1 MTLSKA
7 LAAGQAK
14 DYFDTEYTSTQES
27 YYSEGEV
34 VKGKWFGRQAEAWQ
48 LQGEVDSEH
57 FERLC
62 EGQHPLNGAQL
73 VRHVTPHKYEN
84 AYGETIET
92 SEHRAGWD
100 ATFSAP
106 KSVSLAALVGGD
118 DRILAAHE
126 RSVDLALN
134 ELEKYVQA
142 RIGGNHPAQTTGKM
156 IAAKFQHDSARPD
169 RNTGYA
175 APQLHTHSVIFNVT
189 ETKNCRIKPIQ
200 PLELYRS
207 QRYATEIY
215 RAVLATELQKLGY
228 QIHVDARTGAP
239 EITGFSKE
247 YLAASSPRCE
257 EVQREAAEM
266 KARLAQE
273 GIKVEDGAGL
283 RQAAAKTDRMSKQYD
298 RDQMRSRHL
307 EMDARFG
314 EQAFRVV
321 EGAQLRGAM
330 MLPEEQVKSRA
341 QESVTFARENAGEC
355 EAVVDKRT
363 VLVDALRRNLGL
375 TTYDSV
381 AGEFARNIENRNFI
395 QITRNPGIDEVTTSR
410 TVAMEQSNIKT
421 VTAGRGTQTPILDD
435 EQLDSMLSTISERQ
449 RITLNDSQR
458 GAVETILGSTDR
470 IIGLEGLAG
479 TGKTT
484 TLSVLREAAE
494 RCGYAVQGF
503 APTGTAA
510 DLLAESGIR
519 SSTLQRFVATPQ
531 INSSTEDKILYVVDE
546 SSLSDTR
553 NMFLFLQKA
562 GPSARILLVG
572 DSGQHQA
579 VEAGAPF
586 EQFVK
591 AGMQTVNLDEIV
603 RQKSDLRKPVEQLAQ
618 RDVVGAVKTL
628 FNQGRVTEI
637 VDDEE
642 RLRGIASDYVSNPKR
657 TLVISPANQER
668 VAINSII
675 HRELQERGILSAADH
690 ETRVLVL
697 RQDMT
702 GAERKFA
709 LSYVPQEDIIR
720 YNKGSKVFGI
730 NKGDYACVMST
741 THADNELTVKLQDGR
756 EVTYNP
762 KRLSGVS
769 VYKEATRQFAVGDRI
784 QFRAPFREANVK
796 NTELGTITNIA
807 DGDFTV
813 SLSADRLITFNPKGF
828 PHLDHGYAVT
838 SYSSQGKTMDRV
850 LVNAETTETDLLVNQ
865 RMAYV
870 AVSRARLDARIYTDS
885 AVDLGSAL
893 ARRRD
898 KTMALEALKQV
909 DEGSSDNK
917 TLINAN
923 ARPKAPEAKIAIH
936 VRSEGNEADLIPRL
950 KGRFILAKSNAA
962 VAQKRL
968 NDFEKARHLYNFEID
983 GEQWSL
989 VSVDRQQGIRE
1000 RQIEYSKRAVFA
1012 YRKRLYGAINNPLKL
1027 YGLRDYKQ
1035 NAATAKGQIKATRRQ
1050 MDELRQIREA
1060 VTSCLDNRR
1069 AALQTEVRT
1078 QTVSAQK
1085 LNHTLELKLDL
1096 HGISAEENTL
1106 PEFTDKEL
1114 DRLEANARILR
1125 DPKLLQNLFQ
1135 HFERHYGMTS
1145 QGIQMITARAGE
1157 ILEFA
1162 KDCLTD
1168 VNDGIRAFDDNREHI
1183 PVLFKGSN
1191 AEEQTATLSDVNR
1204 QAAGRNILA
1213 RVLTDFPAQLGH
1225 VKEALNQRAK
1235 DLLQERTTIK
1245 SFVDAASDIA
1255 NYYRQALTPNVRSD
1269 MAVLNQPTESH
1280 DVKDTPRQTSVDEH
1294 LKQIRETIDSLQNG
1308 AIKEAGIE
1316 AGMAE
1321 AETTA
1326 SESLAALI

>member
-1 MTLSKA
+1 MMTLSKA

-14 DYFDTEYTSTQES
+14 DYFDAEYTSAQES

-34 VKGKWFGRQAEAWQ
+34 VKGKWFGRQAQVWQ
-48 LQGEVDSEH
+48 LQGEVNSEH

-62 EGQHPLNGAQL
+62 EGQHPLSGDQL
-73 VRHVTPHKYEN
+73 VRHVTCHKYEN

-118 DRILAAHE
+118 KRILAAHD
-126 RSVDLALN
+126 RSVDVALN

-169 RNTGYA
+169 RSTGYA
-175 APQLHTHSVIFNVT
+175 APQLHTHTVIFNVT
-189 ETKNCRIKPIQ
+189 ETEDGRIKPIQ

-228 QIHVDARTGAP
+228 QIAVDPRTGAP
-239 EITGFSKE
+239 EISGFSKD
-247 YLAASSPRCE
+247 YLVASSPRRE

-283 RQAAAKTDRMSKQYD
+283 RQAAAKTDRMTKQYD
-298 RDQMRSRHL
+298 REQMRSRHL

-330 MLPEEQVKSRA
+330 TLPDEEIESRA
-341 QESVTFARENAGEC
+341 RESVTFARENAGER

-375 TTYDSV
+375 TTYEAV
-381 AGEFARNIENRNFI
+381 IGEFGRNIENGSFI

-410 TVAMEQSNIKT
+410 TVAMEQSNINT
-421 VTAGRGTQTPILDD
+421 VIAGRGTQVPILEG
-435 EQLDSMLSTISERQ
+435 EQFDPVLSSISKSQ
-449 RITLNDSQR
+449 KLTLNERQR

-519 SSTLQRFVATPQ
+519 SSTLQKFVATPQ
-531 INSSTEDKILYVVDE
+531 INSATEDKMLYVMDE

-591 AGMQTVNLDEIV
+591 AGMQTANLDEIV

-628 FNQGRVTEI
+628 FDQGRVTEI

-642 RLRGIASDYVSNPKR
+642 RLRAIASDYVSNPKR

-675 HRELQERGILSAADH
+675 HRELQERGTISAADH

-730 NKGDYACVMST
+730 NKGDYARVMST
-741 THADNELTVKLQDGR
+741 SQADTELTVKLQDGR

-769 VYKEATRQFAVGDRI
+769 VYKEASRQFAVGDRI

-813 SLSADRLITFNPKGF
+813 SLSGDRVITFDPERF

-850 LVNAETTETDLLVNQ
+850 LVNAETTETELLVNQ

-885 AVDLGSAL
+885 AADLGSAL

-909 DEGSSDNK
+909 GNNDSVTDLNAHAKSPEGTMALPGRREDV
-917 TLINAN
+917 NAD
-923 ARPKAPEAKIAIH
+923 
-936 VRSEGNEADLIPRL
+936 SIPRL
-950 KGRFILAKSNAA
+950 KGRSILAESNVA

-968 NDFEKARHLYNFEID
+968 NDFERAKHLYSFEID

-989 VSVDRQQGIRE
+989 VSVDRRWGIKE
-1000 RQIEYSKRAVFA
+1000 RQIDYSKRAVSA

-1035 NAATAKGQIKATRRQ
+1035 NAAIAKGQIKETRRQ

-1060 VTSCLDNRR
+1060 VTSCLDDRR
-1069 AALQTEVRT
+1069 AGLQTEVRT
-1078 QTVSAQK
+1078 ETESAQK

-1096 HGISAEENTL
+1096 HGISGEENTL
-1106 PEFTDKEL
+1106 PEFTEKEQ

-1125 DPKLLQNLFQ
+1125 DPKLLKNLFQ
-1135 HFERHYGMTS
+1135 HFERHYGMTT
-1145 QGIQMITARAGE
+1145 QGIQTIAARAGE
-1157 ILEFA
+1157 TFEFA
-1162 KDCLTD
+1162 KDCLAE
-1168 VNDGIRAFDDNREHI
+1168 VNNGIRAFNEKCELV
-1183 PVLFKGSN
+1183 PVLFKGTN
-1191 AEEQTATLSDVNR
+1191 GEEQTATLSDLNR
-1204 QAAGRNILA
+1204 QATGRSIFARILNDSTA
-1213 RVLTDFPAQLGH
+1213 PLER
-1225 VKEALNQRAK
+1225 VKEALNQRSQ
-1235 DLLQERTTIK
+1235 DLLQERTTVK
-1245 SFVDAASDIA
+1245 SFVEAASDVA
-1255 NYYRQALTPNVRSD
+1255 NYYRETFTANVRAD
-1269 MAVLNQPTESH
+1269 IAALHQPTETYEL
-1280 DVKDTPRQTSVDEH
+1280 KDHTPSGPTNIDEH
-1294 LKQIRETIDSLQNG
+1294 LKQVRQTIDSLQNG
-1308 AIKEAGIE
+1308 AINGTGIE
-1316 AGMAE
+1316 GGIAE
-1321 AETTA
+1321 AETAA